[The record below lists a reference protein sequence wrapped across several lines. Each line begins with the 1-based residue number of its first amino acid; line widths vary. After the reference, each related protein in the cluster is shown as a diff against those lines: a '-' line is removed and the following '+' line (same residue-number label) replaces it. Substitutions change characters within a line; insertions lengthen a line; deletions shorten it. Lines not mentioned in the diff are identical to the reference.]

1 MACGCPDSVFEPANG
16 NDLVILHICK
26 DRTDSLR
33 LDEIGNDF
41 IDIGKKQE
49 QHYLVKLLEYFVNFA
64 S

>member
-1 MACGCPDSVFEPANG
+1 MLAWHVAAQTVVSRFFQPANG
-16 NDLVILHICK
+16 NDLVILHIHK

-49 QHYLVKLLEYFVNFA
+49 
-64 S
+64 